1 MLNFEEEL
9 KKYHPSREVEDATDA
24 IYNQDFVDMADVLVK
39 MVRDNVNPKNGANVT
54 MPKL

>member
-1 MLNFEEEL
+1 MLNFEEEW
-9 KKYHPSREVEDATDA
+9 KKYHPSLEVEDATDA

-39 MVRDNVNPKNGANVT
+39 MVRDNVNPKSGNAAA